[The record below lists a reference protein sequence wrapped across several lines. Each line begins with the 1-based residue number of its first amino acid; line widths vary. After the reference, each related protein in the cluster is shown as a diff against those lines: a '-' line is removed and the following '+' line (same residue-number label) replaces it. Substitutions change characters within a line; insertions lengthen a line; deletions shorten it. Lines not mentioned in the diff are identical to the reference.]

1 VFAALGD
8 RIRGAIDGAFGARQL
23 ILNRVLNEV
32 ECEPVDVEGQRP
44 IGLLEDTT
52 RVGYIEAYFDHSRWG
67 EETLGVL
74 AAEGALRDPALVDVN
89 LLRVE
94 ELAPLDVTGG

>member
-1 VFAALGD
+1 M
-8 RIRGAIDGAFGARQL
+8 
-23 ILNRVLNEV
+23 
-32 ECEPVDVEGQRP
+32 
-44 IGLLEDTT
+44 
-52 RVGYIEAYFDHSRWG
+52 
-67 EETLGVL
+67 L